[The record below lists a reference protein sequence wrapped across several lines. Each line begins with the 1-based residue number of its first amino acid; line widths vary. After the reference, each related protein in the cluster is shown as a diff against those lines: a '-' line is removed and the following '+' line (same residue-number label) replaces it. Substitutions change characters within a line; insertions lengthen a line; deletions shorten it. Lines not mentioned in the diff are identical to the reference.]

1 MHDEDLCFRSAV
13 DLAADIRSRRLSP
26 VELARAVTARI
37 DALNPALNCF
47 CTATPDIALE
57 QAKEAEDAVMRGRAL
72 GPLHGI
78 PYSIKDLQ
86 PTKGIR
92 TMRGSKIFE
101 HNVPEDDTPLE
112 RRLRDAGGLFLGKTT
127 TPEFGWKGATDSP
140 LTGITRNP
148 WNLDRTP
155 GGSSGGASAQVAAGL
170 GPLAQGGDGGGSIRI
185 PSSFAG
191 IFGIKPTTGVVA
203 YLPMPHNDLLSH
215 LGPMTRTVADA
226 ALMLSVMAGHDPA
239 DRFSDSVPHGARNF
253 LADLD
258 AGIEGKRVFFSP
270 DLGYA
275 KVDPEV
281 AAATARAAARF
292 EELGAEVE
300 EGDPGLGNPTDFFIV
315 IYQSSVAGGL
325 VQHLDE
331 WESEMDPGLVHMV
344 RRGMEYSAVE
354 YVQARIERLAFCDRL
369 ARLFEKYDYLLTPA
383 TAVTA
388 FAVGQVAPDPERF
401 EAEDLFAWT
410 PFSFPFNATGNPA
423 ASVPCGFTGD
433 GLPIGLQIVGRP
445 HEDQA
450 VLQAAAAFE
459 RIAPWAD
466 RRPPAIPA

>member
-47 CTATPDIALE
+47 CTPTPDIAME
-57 QAKEAEDAVMRGRAL
+57 QARAAEDAVMRGRAL

-86 PTKGIR
+86 PTKGVR
-92 TMRGSKIFE
+92 TMRGSKIFAD
-101 HNVPEDDTPLE
+101 NVPEDDTPLE
-112 RRLRDAGGLFLGKTT
+112 RRLEGAGGVFLGKTT

-148 WNLDRTP
+148 WKLERTP
-155 GGSSGGASAQVAAGL
+155 GGSSGGAGAQIAAGL

-185 PSSFAG
+185 PSSFSG
-191 IFGIKPTTGVVA
+191 IFGIKPTTGVVP
-203 YLPMPHNDLLSH
+203 YVPMPHNDLLSH

-226 ALMLSVMAGHDPA
+226 ALMLSALAGHDPC
-239 DRFSDSVPHGARNF
+239 DRFSVPWASRNY
-253 LADLD
+253 LDGLD
-258 AGIEGKRVFFSP
+258 AGIAGRRVFFSP
-270 DLGYA
+270 TLGFA
-275 KVDPEV
+275 NVDGEV
-281 AAATARAAARF
+281 AEATARAAARF
-292 EELGAEVE
+292 EELGAVVE
-300 EGDPGLGNPTDFFIV
+300 EGEPGLGNPTDFFIV
-315 IYQSSVAGGL
+315 TYQSTIAGGL

-331 WESEMDPGLVHMV
+331 WESEMDPGLVNLV

-369 ARLFEKYDYLLTPA
+369 ARFLARYDYLLTPA
-383 TAVTA
+383 TAVPA
-388 FAVGQVAPDPERF
+388 FAVGQVTPDPDRNT
-401 EAEDLFAWT
+401 AEDLFAWT
-410 PFSFPFNATGNPA
+410 PFTFPFNATGNPA
-423 ASVPCGFTGD
+423 ASVPCGFTRE
-433 GLPIGLQIVGRP
+433 GLPIGLQIVGRM
-445 HEDQA
+445 HEDLE

-459 RIAPWAD
+459 RIEPWAD
-466 RRPPAIPA
+466 RRPSVPA